1 MSIEKYRRDAIMVKV
16 LYGSKGTGKTK
27 KMLEDANNLARESS
41 GVVVFIDDSNEL
53 LIKLSHKIRFIN
65 ILDYP
70 VYGSEAFLGFLCGVV
85 SQNYDIETIF
95 IDGLTYIVH
104 QDAESLKKFFE
115 GVSKISKEHD
125 VNFYM
130 SINGDENNI
139 PVFIKEYA
147 V

>member
-1 MSIEKYRRDAIMVKV
+1 MVKV
-16 LYGSKGTGKTK
+16 FYGRKGMGRTK
-27 KMLEDANNLARESS
+27 MMLENANSLSLKTN
-41 GVVVFIDDSNEL
+41 GTVVYLDDSNEL
-53 LIKLSHKIRFIN
+53 MVKLDHKIRFIN

-70 VYGSEAFLGFLCGVV
+70 VSGAESFLGFICGVA

-115 GVSKISKEHD
+115 GIARISDEHKVD
-125 VNFYM
+125 FYM

-139 PVFIKEYA
+139 PEFIKPFI
-147 V
+147 

>member
-1 MSIEKYRRDAIMVKV
+1 MVKV
-16 LYGSKGTGKTK
+16 LYGKKGMGKTK
-27 KMLEDANNLARESS
+27 QMLEHANKLSKESA
-41 GVVVFIDDSNEL
+41 GVIVFIDDSNEL

-70 VYGSEAFLGFLCGVV
+70 VNGAEAFLGFLCGVV

-104 QDAESLKKFFE
+104 QDADSLKMFFD
-115 GVSKISKEHD
+115 GVDNISKEHN
-125 VNFYM
+125 VHFFM

-139 PVFIKEYA
+139 PEFIQKY